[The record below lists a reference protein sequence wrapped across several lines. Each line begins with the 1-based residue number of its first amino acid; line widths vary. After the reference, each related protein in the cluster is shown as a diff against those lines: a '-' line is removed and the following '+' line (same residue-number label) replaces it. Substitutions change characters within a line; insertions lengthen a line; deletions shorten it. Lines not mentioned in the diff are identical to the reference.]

1 MIYNLIETLLKE
13 KTGLHSASIG
23 SESIK
28 TNIKRRMEICSI
40 FEVSDYYALLNQSQD
55 ELQLLIN
62 ETMVPET
69 WFFRDD
75 IPFNFLKSFINNQWL
90 PTRGKKRLRILNI
103 PCATGEEPYSVAM
116 ILLECGMKAQQFSI
130 DAVDINTWV
139 LDYAEKGS
147 YSQHSFR
154 GNVIDQYQ
162 HYFTK
167 KQGRYQLNDT
177 VKKAVSF
184 NYGNVLDDGF
194 IMKSGVYDIVF
205 CRNLLIYFDD
215 ETKKK
220 VVRHLCQLLI
230 DKGVLFVGYADVSAL
245 TNQLFTPVS
254 YPRAFAF
261 YKQEPIKLKSVTS
274 AIQQYPSRRL
284 CKNSFESLRKDEVLQ
299 TKKTDDTHVF
309 DDKEVMERIQKLAD
323 QGELHEA
330 KTLCQKFLEKNS
342 VSISAHYLMGVILD
356 VQGEWDKAHDLF
368 CKTLYLNPKHYEALT
383 YLAIYAE
390 RRGDSTA
397 AKVYRSRAARIAEQK
412 AGLIL

>member
-1 MIYNLIETLLKE
+1 MIYKLIESLLKD

-23 SESIK
+23 SELIK
-28 TNIKRRMEICSI
+28 TNIKRRMEVCSI
-40 FEVSDYYALLNQSQD
+40 IDVSDYYALLNQSTD
-55 ELQLLIN
+55 ELQSLIN

-75 IPFNFLKSFINNQWL
+75 IPFNFLKSFIHNQWL
-90 PTRGKKRLRILNI
+90 VAEKKKKLRILNI

-116 ILLECGMKAQQFSI
+116 TLLGCGMKPHQFSI

-139 LDYAEKGS
+139 LDYAKKGY

-154 GNVIDQYQ
+154 GNVIKQYQ
-162 HYFTK
+162 HYFK
-167 KQGRYQLNDT
+167 KVMKCYQLDDV
-177 VKKAVSF
+177 VKNTVSF
-184 NYGNVLDDGF
+184 NYGNVVDNDF
-194 IMKSGVYDIVF
+194 IKKSARYDIVF

-220 VVRHLCQLLI
+220 VVNHLGQLLI
-230 DKGVLFVGYADVSAL
+230 DHGVLFVGYADVSAL
-245 TNQLFTPVS
+245 MGQPFVPVS
-254 YPRAFAF
+254 YPGAFAF
-261 YKQEPIKLKSVTS
+261 YKQDPLKLKSVTP
-274 AIQQYPSRRL
+274 AIQQFPP
-284 CKNSFESLRKDEVLQ
+284 NSSYKSSFASLRKAEVLQ
-299 TKKTDDTHVF
+299 AKKIDVTHVP
-309 DDKEVMERIQKLAD
+309 DDEEIIERIQKLAD

-330 KTLCQKFLEKNS
+330 KILCQQLLEKNI

-356 VQGEWDKAHDLF
+356 VQGQWIQAHDLF

-383 YLAIYAE
+383 YLAIYAQ

-412 AGLIL
+412 ASLIS